1 MESTF
6 NSFLLV
12 LLFPRKITDTKLYVS
27 SDRLIIIKSN
37 KYMLR
42 RLMLH
47 IVEEPV
53 LWRKTEKVRV
63 SHCGSHSK

>member
-1 MESTF
+1 M
-6 NSFLLV
+6 
-12 LLFPRKITDTKLYVS
+12 IT
-27 SDRLIIIKSN
+27 SN

-42 RLMLH
+42 RLMPH

-63 SHCGSHSK
+63 RESV